1 MSHLWRLQFFMKAT
15 QLTQL
20 STDYEQIRE
29 SMDDTLLVISKN
41 RSGLEELHKKAKEA
55 ELRYREILEAQE
67 LEDQIDEL
75 NNELV
80 WLQIVSKEKDVANA
94 QRDARKAA
102 ETLDA
107 SQANYE
113 KQQVLRCL
121 ICISHVENGY
131 TYKDAFR

>member
-1 MSHLWRLQFFMKAT
+1 MKAT

-80 WLQIVSKEKDVANA
+80 WLQIVSKEKDVASA

-131 TYKDAFR
+131 IYKDAFR